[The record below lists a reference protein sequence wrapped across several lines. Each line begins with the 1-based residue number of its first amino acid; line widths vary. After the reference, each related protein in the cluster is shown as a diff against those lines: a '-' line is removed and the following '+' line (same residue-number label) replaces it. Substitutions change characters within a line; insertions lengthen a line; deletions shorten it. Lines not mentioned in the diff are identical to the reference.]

1 MKHLRRIAITAT
13 CLSALLFFFISNT
26 ALAKPTGGLPCIVV
40 FYVPFTDKDVQLPMW
55 MWGYPLLVFLIS
67 TLTAIGCWIAFA
79 LKWRARRAQSATANS

>member
-40 FYVPFTDKDVQLPMW
+40 FYVPFTDKDVQLPM
-55 MWGYPLLVFLIS
+55 
-67 TLTAIGCWIAFA
+67 
-79 LKWRARRAQSATANS
+79 